1 LQVIG
6 AISDVLV
13 SRESPR
19 RLIDAMS
26 AFLTRIVSLTVTEEG
41 YCHDP
46 ASGTLDGAYSKIR
59 HDLNDMSAPRRAP
72 GLIIAALLQRR
83 AVGLKPFTVMSWDN
97 LPRNGRAK
105 HRVLSRFATLVVLSD
120 KRKQSWNASNPCID

>member
-1 LQVIG
+1 
-6 AISDVLV
+6 VLV
-13 SRESPR
+13 LPESPR

-26 AFLTRIVSLTVTEEG
+26 ASLTRIVSLTVTERG

-46 ASGTLDGAYSKIR
+46 AIGTPDEAYSKIH
-59 HDLNDMSAPRRAP
+59 HDFNDMSAPRRAP

-83 AVGLKPFTVMSWDN
+83 AVGLKPFIVMSWDN

-105 HRVLSRFATLVVLSD
+105 HRIPSRFAALVVLSD
-120 KRKQSWNASNPCID
+120 KRKQSRNASNPCID